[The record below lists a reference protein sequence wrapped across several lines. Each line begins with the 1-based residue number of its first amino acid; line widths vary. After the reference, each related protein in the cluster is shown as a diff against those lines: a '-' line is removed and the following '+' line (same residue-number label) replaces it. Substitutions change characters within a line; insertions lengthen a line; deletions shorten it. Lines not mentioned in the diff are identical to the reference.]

1 MSDKESLTEFS
12 VLTVIDHDYFEST
25 SRGQNN
31 NWKNIHMRT
40 VGTPTHVGEALPEVA
55 IDGVLV
61 AVATEVAD
69 DALIEGLSGQE
80 VPQHVQDAGPL
91 RSHIQTSE
99 NINITLLRII
109 NVDCPDYWNE

>member
-1 MSDKESLTEFS
+1 
-12 VLTVIDHDYFEST
+12 
-25 SRGQNN
+25 
-31 NWKNIHMRT
+31 MRT

-69 DALIEGLSGQE
+69 DALIEGLWGQE